1 MRCTGIGEGAPRHH
15 YRAMLRYEQSPRVA
29 WHQRTHSTARGRE
42 GRRQVLVAD
51 DHADSR
57 ESLAALLKLSG
68 HAVHVASNGEEAIE
82 MAEIYHPDVIFL
94 DLNMPKA
101 SGFEVCERIRESEWA
116 DKVPIYALTSHDTEE
131 DLQRSKAAGFDAHL
145 TKPLDP
151 DALPRLV

>member
-1 MRCTGIGEGAPRHH
+1 
-15 YRAMLRYEQSPRVA
+15 MLRYEQSPRVA